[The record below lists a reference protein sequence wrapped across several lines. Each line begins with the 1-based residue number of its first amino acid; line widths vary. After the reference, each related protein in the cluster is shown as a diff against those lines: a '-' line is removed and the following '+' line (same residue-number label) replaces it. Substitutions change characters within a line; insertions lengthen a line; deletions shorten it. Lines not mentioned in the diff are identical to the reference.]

1 MEADTYIKDEAF
13 DLLHEA
19 VLFRFTETGGK
30 ASAIHSCHA
39 QAVISHTIQ
48 NAQGICNLNYPGLQG
63 DGCFPAVKSCP
74 WYSKTSWGKAAP
86 SPVTPLLGD
95 VLGKKAFSAGKDSFP
110 WEGPAFRN
118 FPPSKR
124 PCDPP
129 CTIAKNISQLA
140 EGTSLHEQRVA
151 NYSPPGTQM
160 GNSAQHILHFLS
172 QKDTPSVF

>member
-30 ASAIHSCHA
+30 ASAILSCHA

-95 VLGKKAFSAGKDSFP
+95 VLGKKAFSAAKDSFP
-110 WEGPAFRN
+110 WEGPAFRK

-140 EGTSLHEQRVA
+140 EGTSLHEQ
-151 NYSPPGTQM
+151 
-160 GNSAQHILHFLS
+160 
-172 QKDTPSVF
+172 